1 MARLLF
7 TGKAA
12 GTYDPISG
20 LENRDEISKSLAV
33 PTTIFMKQVHGN
45 TVVIVD
51 EASNN
56 LLEADALVT
65 NKKSIALAVQAAD
78 CLPLL
83 LQSDGVVAAVHVG
96 RKGLL
101 NGVALAAVAAMQD
114 LGAGQIT
121 GVVGPHICGSCYE
134 VDQVMFD
141 EITQIHPDS
150 AASNRRLNLF
160 AGLVA
165 QIPQVALT
173 NMNICTLENPS
184 YFSFRR
190 GAESGRQVGVICR

>member
-12 GTYDPISG
+12 GTFDPTSG
-20 LENRDEISKSLAV
+20 LKNRDELSKSLAV
-33 PTTIFMKQVHGN
+33 PTTTFMQQVHGN
-45 TVVIVD
+45 TVVVVD
-51 EASNN
+51 ADSKN
-56 LLEADALVT
+56 LFEADALVT

-101 NGVALAAVAAMQD
+101 NGVAIKAVEKMQS
-114 LGAGQIT
+114 LGAQQIS
-121 GVVGPHICGSCYE
+121 GVVGPHICGRCYE
-134 VDQVMFD
+134 VDQLMFD
-141 EITQIHPDS
+141 QVIQAHPES
-150 AASNRRLNLF
+150 AGVNRRLNLF
-160 AGLVA
+160 AGLAA
-165 QIPQVALT
+165 QIPLVRLS
-173 NMNICTLENPS
+173 NMNICTLENPN

-190 GAESGRQVGVICR
+190 GAESGRQVGVICL